1 MNILRYLFLQKRTI
15 IYFALSVILTII
27 LSLLTSDTFRFELLI
42 IFFLL
47 MLLMR
52 IADDQYDY
60 AFDAQKG
67 KNQELTER
75 CLLILYLVNSVIFIT
90 IHICIFGA
98 WGLISV
104 LFILYIQL
112 EERVQILQK
121 LFMFLL
127 SCCYCFL
134 LNGYI
139 DFHSPAIIVWLIIS
153 LIFPILFAIYKR
165 RKRR

>member
-1 MNILRYLFLQKRTI
+1 MNILIYLFSQKRTI

-27 LSLLTSDTFRFELLI
+27 LSLLASSTFRFELLI

-75 CLLILYLVNSVIFIT
+75 CLLILYLAISVIFIIT
-90 IHICIFGA
+90 HICIFGA

-104 LFILYIQL
+104 LVSLYIQL
-112 EERVQILQK
+112 EERVQLLQK

-127 SCCYCFL
+127 SCYYYFL
-134 LNGYI
+134 LNGSL
-139 DFHSPAIIVWLIIS
+139 DFYSPEIIVWLIIS